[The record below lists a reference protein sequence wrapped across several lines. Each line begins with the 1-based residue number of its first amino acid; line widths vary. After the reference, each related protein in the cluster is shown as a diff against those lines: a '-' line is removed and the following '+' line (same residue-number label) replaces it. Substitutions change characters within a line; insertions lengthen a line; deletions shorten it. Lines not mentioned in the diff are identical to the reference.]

1 MKRTFTSILLLA
13 LTMITTLK
21 VSAQTPPVQSP
32 DRDKISNVMMNM
44 IDQWDHQAFMN
55 AVGLVTQVAEYDMSA
70 MTSELVGRIV
80 GMKTAI
86 EGTPDYHLLFS
97 RKILTGHFVVK
108 NGKWVKESD
117 ANDLQLSYTAPNG
130 VPCMLRM
137 VTCGNVK
144 TTDIPI
150 DEDFFDDEDDDE
162 YGYGYDNDEMP
173 EDAFA
178 LLFSSLNKVSS
189 VLDILNK
196 SLKPVV
202 EDVKLMTVEIPEK
215 TTIEVT
221 YGGTTLVSST
231 IEVNLN
237 SIAETMHDGMVMT
250 MNTKFFKGGMT
261 RSGEEFFEIALNN
274 SGYMP
279 GMGLN
284 LDLSIKKNDQLLF
297 SSKISAPG
305 TLIPIDLGDLLSGG
319 TLFLGIE
326 SFNVDINFMNQLQLK
341 GGIEDLNALFAAML
355 SADEDDPEATMALL
369 NQMINMNVYYDG
381 SDVPAA
387 KIQLMPVF
395 NEEYMEME
403 LQPAI
408 VFASDNSV
416 FPLQEFLTAEYFPEV
431 AQGAMGIVKEV
442 FGLVDVIREKTND
455 EANGISVKPENN
467 ASATAY
473 YTLDGRRT
481 TTATRGIK
489 IVTMSDGT
497 VRKVVR

>member
-1 MKRTFTSILLLA
+1 MKRTFTSILLLT
-13 LTMITTLK
+13 LTMIATLK

-44 IDQWDHQAFMN
+44 IDQWDHQSFLN

-97 RKILTGHFVVK
+97 NKILTGHFVVK

-137 VTCGNVK
+137 VTSGNVK

-150 DEDFFDDEDDDE
+150 DEDFLDEDDDE
-162 YGYGYDNDEMP
+162 YGYGYDDDEMP

-189 VLDILNK
+189 IFNTLNK

-237 SIAETMHDGMVMT
+237 SIGETMYDGMVMT
-250 MNTKFFKGGMT
+250 MNTKFFKGGLT

-274 SGYMP
+274 TGYMP
-279 GMGLN
+279 GMGFN
-284 LDLSIKKNDQLLF
+284 VDLSIKKNNLLLF

-305 TLIPIDLGDLLSGG
+305 TLVPIDLGDLLSGG
-319 TLFLGIE
+319 TLYLGIE
-326 SFNVDINFMNQLQLK
+326 SFNVDINFMNQMQLK
-341 GGIEDLNALFAAML
+341 GGIEDLNALFAAMMT
-355 SADEDDPEATMALL
+355 ADEEDPEATIATL
-369 NQMINMNVYYDG
+369 NQMINMFVYYDG

-408 VFASDNSV
+408 VFARDNNV
-416 FPLQEFLTAEYFPEV
+416 FPLHEFLTAEYFPEV
-431 AQGAMGIVKEV
+431 AQGAMEIVKEV
-442 FGLVDVIREKTND
+442 FGLVDVIQEKANN
-455 EANGISVKPENN
+455 EATGISIKPANN

-497 VRKVVR
+497 IRKVVR